1 MHKIL
6 SNILIIICF
15 LMTNKNG
22 FCQENTATD
31 ILNKISKKT
40 ESYKDITAEF
50 SYIYS
55 KEDKEEVLTGV
66 IYIKEEKYK
75 LEMSDNLYVFN
86 NGNTIWYVMEDLKEI
101 QIVNNDDESSE
112 LSPSKIFTIY
122 ETGYNHQY
130 IEEIRTKNKTLHHI
144 NLTPDNEGSIKN
156 IKIYVDADKLEI
168 ETLIIYDLEGGIT
181 KYIISEFIADSNI
194 DNKIFNL
201 NIEDYKNMEIIDLR

>member
-1 MHKIL
+1 MYKIL

-15 LMTNKNG
+15 LITNKDG
-22 FCQENTATD
+22 WCQENTATD

-50 SYIYS
+50 SYMYS
-55 KEDKEEVLTGV
+55 KENNEEILTGV
-66 IYIKEEKYK
+66 IYIKDEKYK
-75 LEMSDNLYVFN
+75 LEMSDNLSVFN
-86 NGNTIWYVMEDLKEI
+86 NGKTIWYIMEDLKEI

-122 ETGYNHQY
+122 ETGYNHEY
-130 IEEIRTKNKTLHHI
+130 IEEIKTKNKTLHYI
-144 NLTPDNEGSIKN
+144 NLTPDNEESIKN

-181 KYIISEFIADSNI
+181 KYIISEFIPDSDI
-194 DNKIFNL
+194 DDNIFNL